1 MGCFGWCI
9 CLLSNTELCLPLAY
23 PIQYLGST
31 AETQLIPSETLKK
44 YTPPKCQSKAI
55 LGKIMTINI
64 HMYHICSLTYN
75 FHKVVQSINA
85 PTLSCYS
92 SLDGSF
98 SDAEDAFA
106 FKLKWVYFVTFQNI
120 FKIKRW
126 QRQATVSNHFQT
138 VFCSMLFLVCSLCAF
153 FFTATIQL
161 LSQK

>member
-1 MGCFGWCI
+1 MHLSPEQHWAVLAS
-9 CLLSNTELCLPLAY
+9 CLSY
-23 PIQYLGST
+23 PIPWEYSRDSINSQWN
-31 AETQLIPSETLKK
+31 IKK
-44 YTPPKCQSKAI
+44 VHPPKCQSKAI

-75 FHKVVQSINA
+75 FHEVVQSIIA

-98 SDAEDAFA
+98 SDAENAFA